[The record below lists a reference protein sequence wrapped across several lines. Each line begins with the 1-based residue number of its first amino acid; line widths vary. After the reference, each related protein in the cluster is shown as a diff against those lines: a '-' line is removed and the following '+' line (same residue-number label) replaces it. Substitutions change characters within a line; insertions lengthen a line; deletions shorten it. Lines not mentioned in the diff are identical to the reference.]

1 MHCFEWQPNFGGL
14 PPHAAN
20 RAILSLP
27 LMNLVA
33 TIVQS
38 SKAAT
43 KMVVVYYKHLQ
54 LALQTFL
61 RRVLGGAG
69 VQVRTTDALKG
80 HTADCVILLLTPRDV
95 GDVGHCA

>member
-1 MHCFEWQPNFGGL
+1 MEGFNWKDNGAGL
-14 PPHAAN
+14 PKHAAK

-27 LMNLVA
+27 LMNFVA
-33 TIVQS
+33 TILQAS
-38 SKAAT
+38 EAASKL
-43 KMVVVYYKHLQ
+43 VVVYYKPLQ
-54 LALQTFL
+54 LALGTFL

-95 GDVGHCA
+95 GDQKPCA